1 MDITVHNIIKEKEN
15 IKLDGI
21 EYMPSSLTYY
31 NFALLVAKIIRH
43 HHNIVAEIA
52 SYRSRIKEAEKSI
65 VDMGDMS
72 EFDVMNINNIKKGLV
87 EAFNNFRTSE
97 KQVKMYVQL
106 YNIINKC
113 YDKCVSWCK
122 GLTKD
127 DIMKM
132 VFAGTGIEIIETEPN
147 RYQRSLNNTQ
157 ADIKT
162 NTASEAFNKM
172 FQFDESKHLG
182 LKTDEQDQSYRIP
195 PQVYDTEMK
204 DDINTFIS
212 NFIKTGVLTNI
223 FYDDREEIF
232 ARIEAEEKARL
243 EALKKQQE
251 EEERELENDEIMQIL
266 NLSCNN
272 NDNDNESKY
281 TDSSQNAIN
290 IDTTLSSND
299 TDIKSKIN
307 SWYRTSTSEPV
318 VDSDVIWHFKE
329 KNRYKEYNI
338 CYQINKS
345 DIINIKDENNLD
357 YSSPKYTV
365 KIDFTENTNNIDNID
380 SNIYNKNYITN
391 YSLYTKQCQQPV
403 NNTSSVKTNIDNDIG
418 DDFENSS

>member
-72 EFDVMNINNIKKGLV
+72 EFDVMNINNIKKGLT

-113 YDKCVSWCK
+113 YDKCVNWCK

-162 NTASEAFNKM
+162 NTASEAYNKM

-195 PQVYDTEMK
+195 PQVYDAEMK

-223 FYDDREEIF
+223 FYDDRKEIF

-251 EEERELENDEIMQIL
+251 EEEKELENDEIMQIL
-266 NLSCNN
+266 NLSYN
-272 NDNDNESKY
+272 NESEH
-281 TDSSQNAIN
+281 DNSSQNAIVSDTESSS
-290 IDTTLSSND
+290 IDTG
-299 TDIKSKIN
+299 IKSKIN
-307 SWYRTSTSEPV
+307 SWYCTSTSVPV
-318 VDSDVIWHFKE
+318 VDNNIIWQFKE
-329 KNRYKEYNI
+329 KNRYTIKNI
-338 CYQINKS
+338 CYHYSKS
-345 DIINIKDENNLD
+345 DIINIKDENNLN
-357 YSSPKYTV
+357 YSSPKYTIRH
-365 KIDFTENTNNIDNID
+365 IDFTDNIDNNIDN
-380 SNIYNKNYITN
+380 NIYSKNYSIN
-391 YSLYTKQCQQPV
+391 NSLYTKQCQQPV
-403 NNTSSVKTNIDNDIG
+403 NNTSSVKTDIDNDIG
-418 DDFENSS
+418 GDFENSS

>member
-1 MDITVHNIIKEKEN
+1 MDITVHNIIKSEN
-15 IKLDGI
+15 IELDGI
-21 EYMPSSLTYY
+21 EYMPSTLTYY

-52 SYRSRIKEAEKSI
+52 SYRSRIKEVEKSI

-113 YDKCVSWCK
+113 YDKCVNWCK

-204 DDINTFIS
+204 DDINTFI
-212 NFIKTGVLTNI
+212 NTFIETGILTNI

-243 EALKKQQE
+243 EALRKQQE
-251 EEERELENDEIMQIL
+251 EEEKELENDEIMQIL
-266 NLSCNN
+266 NLSYN
-272 NDNDNESKY
+272 NESEY

-290 IDTTLSSND
+290 TDTTLSSND

-307 SWYRTSTSEPV
+307 SWYCTSTSEPV
-318 VDSDVIWHFKE
+318 VDNNIIWQFKE
-329 KNRYKEYNI
+329 KNRYTIKNI
-338 CYQINKS
+338 CYHCSKP
-345 DIINIKDENNLD
+345 DIINIKDENNLN
-357 YSSPKYTV
+357 YSSPKYTIRH
-365 KIDFTENTNNIDNID
+365 IDFTDNIDNNTDNNIDN
-380 SNIYNKNYITN
+380 NIYSKNYGIDN
-391 YSLYTKQCQQPV
+391 LLYTKQCQQPV
-403 NNTSSVKTNIDNDIG
+403 NNASSVKTNIDNDIG

>member
-1 MDITVHNIIKEKEN
+1 MNITVHNIIKEKED
-15 IKLDGI
+15 IKFDGI
-21 EYMPSSLTYY
+21 EYMPSNLTYY

-72 EFDVMNINNIKKGLV
+72 EFDVMNINNIKKGLI

-132 VFAGTGIEIIETEPN
+132 VFAGTGIEIIETDPN

-162 NTASEAFNKM
+162 NTASEAYNKM

-195 PQVYDTEMK
+195 PQVYDAEMK

-212 NFIKTGVLTNI
+212 NFIKTGVLINI
-223 FYDDREEIF
+223 FYDDRKEIF

-251 EEERELENDEIMQIL
+251 EEEKELENDEIMQIL
-266 NLSCNN
+266 NLSYN
-272 NDNDNESKY
+272 NESEH
-281 TDSSQNAIN
+281 DNSSQNAIVSDTESSS
-290 IDTTLSSND
+290 IDTG
-299 TDIKSKIN
+299 IKSKIN
-307 SWYRTSTSEPV
+307 NQYHTSTSESV
-318 VDSDVIWHFKE
+318 VDNNIVWQFKE

-391 YSLYTKQCQQPV
+391 YSLYTKQHQQPV
-403 NNTSSVKTNIDNDIG
+403 NNTSSIKTDIDNDVRG
-418 DDFENSS
+418 DFENSS

>member
-1 MDITVHNIIKEKEN
+1 MDITVHNIIKEKED
-15 IKLDGI
+15 IKFDGI
-21 EYMPSSLTYY
+21 EYMPSKLTYY

-87 EAFNNFRTSE
+87 DAFNNFRASE

-132 VFAGTGIEIIETEPN
+132 VFAGTGIEIIETDPN

-162 NTASEAFNKM
+162 NTASEAYNKM

-204 DDINTFIS
+204 DDINTFINS
-212 NFIKTGVLTNI
+212 FIETGILTNI

-243 EALKKQQE
+243 EALRKQQE
-251 EEERELENDEIMQIL
+251 EEEKELENDEIMQIL
-266 NLSCNN
+266 NLFYNN
-272 NDNDNESKY
+272 EPEQNNSF
-281 TDSSQNAIN
+281 QNAISSDTSSGSNN
-290 IDTTLSSND
+290 ID
-299 TDIKSKIN
+299 IKAKIN
-307 SWYRTSTSEPV
+307 NQYYSSSTSGPV
-318 VDSDVIWHFKE
+318 VDDNVVWQFKE
-329 KNRYKEYNI
+329 KNRYTVHNL

-345 DIINIKDENNLD
+345 DIVNIKNENNLD
-357 YSSPKYTV
+357 YISPKYTV
-365 KIDFTENTNNIDNID
+365 KIDLTYNTNNIDN
-380 SNIYNKNYITN
+380 SNSNNNKSDYYNNIN
-391 YSLYTKQCQQPV
+391 DSLYIRKPYIPI
-403 NNTSSVKTNIDNDIG
+403 NNTPSIKTNIDNDISG
-418 DDFENSS
+418 DFENSS